1 MDPRFSWDAVPGA
14 ARYEVEVNSS
24 QDFAAGSKVCCSST
38 TIATSLTPTVL
49 FKDNVYYWRIRAI
62 DPDGN
67 AGIWNVGPSFSKAF
81 AKSPPVTAPVVKNL
95 RMRDN
100 LADPGTDVDS
110 GTPGYQTN
118 VPIVR
123 WDPVPGAASYHI
135 EVVPFSAGACNWT
148 ASPVLK
154 WDVLTASTA
163 WTPLGTHWNNSK
175 PYDDAHG
182 RPGQHWRRI
191 VRSSTTQRR
200 SPYTA
205 PGSAPSPRT
214 G

>member
-1 MDPRFSWDAVPGA
+1 MDAQGNKGAPSPVASFTWLWPSATTPRLADLVDAPEVMDPRFSWDAVPGA

-38 TIATSLTPTVL
+38 PIATSLTPTVL

-67 AGIWNVGPSFSKAF
+67 AGIWNVGPSFTKAF

-95 RMRDN
+95 LRDN

-118 VPIVR
+118 ADRPL
-123 WDPVPGAASYHI
+123 GS
-135 EVVPFSAGACNWT
+135 SARCGQL
-148 ASPVLK
+148 SHRGGPVLSRCLQL
-154 WDVLTASTA
+154 DGQPGLEV
-163 WTPLGTHWNNSK
+163 
-175 PYDDAHG
+175 G
-182 RPGQHWRRI
+182 RPDGKHRLDAAGHALEQLEA
-191 VRSSTTQRR
+191 V
-200 SPYTA
+200 
-205 PGSAPSPRT
+205 
-214 G
+214 